1 MEMDKFEALKNAF
14 QEVINFVS
22 QKNAEE
28 ARNKLTLAADMLD
41 EMLDLTITDDELMTM
56 RQYQM
61 LLRQLEEIIA
71 LLN

>member
-1 MEMDKFEALKNAF
+1 MDKFIVLKNIF
-14 QEVINFVS
+14 QEVIDLVS
-22 QKNAEE
+22 EKNAVG
-28 ARNKLTLAADMLD
+28 AQNKLKVAGDMLD
-41 EMLDLTITDDELMTM
+41 EMLDVTITDNDLITI

>member
-1 MEMDKFEALKNAF
+1 MEMDKFEALRNVF
-14 QEVINFVS
+14 QDVIDLVS

-28 ARNKLTLAADMLD
+28 ARNKLTKAADMFN
-41 EMLDLTITDDELMTM
+41 EMLDHTISDDELTMM

>member
-1 MEMDKFEALKNAF
+1 MNKFEALKNIF
-14 QEVINFVS
+14 QEVIDLVS
-22 QKNAEE
+22 EKNAEG
-28 ARNKLTLAADMLD
+28 AQNKLNVAGDMLN
-41 EMLDLTITDDELMTM
+41 EMLDLTITDDDLMTI